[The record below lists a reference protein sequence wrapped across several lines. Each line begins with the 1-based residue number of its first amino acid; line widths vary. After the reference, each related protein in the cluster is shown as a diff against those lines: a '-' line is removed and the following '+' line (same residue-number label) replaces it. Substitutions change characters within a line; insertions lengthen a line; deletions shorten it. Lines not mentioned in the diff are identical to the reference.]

1 MPISVTCG
9 SCSAAFTVKDEYA
22 GKRAKCPKCGEPFT
36 VPAAAVP
43 PPPAAPVVARP
54 VVAKPV
60 APPASPS
67 RERAATRDDDDT
79 PRAKRRNR
87 DDDDEDKKPRSRR
100 RDDDEDDQPK
110 RKRGEDSDNDQP
122 KRRRGDDG
130 DDDKPR
136 SRRRRQDDDDDEP
149 KKKSAWPI
157 ILGIL
162 GALVLVCGGGCGA
175 MWIFYINPAIEQV
188 KANSSRLSTVSLPPP
203 KVVPAETER
212 PREEPPVADLK
223 LPELMDS
230 LRTDRKK
237 YDKKWIKLTGPVTR
251 VNTAT
256 QPGKPEWG
264 QLYLGVLQT
273 GLVVCHFDW
282 GEWAIK
288 PAPFS
293 DELVYTVLGLFDA
306 NELGVSMSHCRVVG
320 FAAANPSTVVQLPD
334 LLAKPAAFQNK
345 LVDVK
350 GKIQKVTPDG
360 GGWQVVIAP
369 AAAGKG
375 VWFVIPAGTKLPST
389 PEPGDE
395 ITVRATVT
403 RDTPAQ
409 VELTLKSVIF
419 LLSSK
424 PPAPPPPSALSVA
437 EVLKDADG
445 GFRNRNVAVR
455 GKVKLVLEHADG
467 NQGTVVFEETD
478 GKHALHAVFPPG
490 KWRKDFV
497 QGGDTI
503 DVRGT
508 LSGLLGNPGSGLH
521 YDIQD
526 CDLTRRLDQGGK
538 EVPLPPIVPPAAA
551 IKVNAKE
558 LAGEFAADL
567 ERAKKKYTDKT
578 VTVTGVLEQLP
589 VSGTKVI
596 LSGVPADGSAKAFVV
611 EAFMSFENR
620 NDVRKLM
627 VGDTV
632 TLTAK
637 YGGFRP
643 PVGNTVPNGVML
655 TGGQLQK

>member
-1 MPISVTCG
+1 
-9 SCSAAFTVKDEYA
+9 
-22 GKRAKCPKCGEPFT
+22 
-36 VPAAAVP
+36 
-43 PPPAAPVVARP
+43 VV
-54 VVAKPV
+54 
-60 APPASPS
+60 
-67 RERAATRDDDDT
+67 
-79 PRAKRRNR
+79 
-87 DDDDEDKKPRSRR
+87 
-100 RDDDEDDQPK
+100 
-110 RKRGEDSDNDQP
+110 
-122 KRRRGDDG
+122 
-130 DDDKPR
+130 
-136 SRRRRQDDDDDEP
+136 
-149 KKKSAWPI
+149 
-157 ILGIL
+157 
-162 GALVLVCGGGCGA
+162 
-175 MWIFYINPAIEQV
+175 
-188 KANSSRLSTVSLPPP
+188 
-203 KVVPAETER
+203 ER
-212 PREEPPVADLK
+212 PKEEPPALTATVTEFLNKTPA
-223 LPELMDS
+223 
-230 LRTDRKK
+230 DRKQ
-237 YDKKWIKLTGPVTR
+237 YDKKWVQLTGQVPTVR
-251 VNTAT
+251 DNIYADGTAD
-256 QPGKPEWG
+256 GWVE
-264 QLYLGVLQT
+264 LGTARFSSLT
-273 GLVVCHFDW
+273 CKFGRN
-282 GEWAIK
+282 EWAVK
-288 PAPFS
+288 PAFS
-293 DELVYTVLGLFDA
+293 DEMVYTVI
-306 NELGVSMSHCRVVG
+306 GVCDSERPEVTLTHCRVVG

-334 LLAKPAAFQNK
+334 LIAKPADYQGN

-395 ITVRATVT
+395 ITVRATVI

-455 GKVKLVLEHADG
+455 GQVKLVLAHADG

-497 QGGDTI
+497 RGGDTI

-508 LSGLLGNPGSGLH
+508 LSGRLGNPGSGLH